1 MTGSPDPP
9 IPRSHQ
15 GLNPEQ
21 LEAVLH
27 EKGPLLVLAGAGS
40 GKTRVIAHRLA
51 RLVETRVDPRTIVA
65 VTFTNKAA
73 REMRERAIRLIGG
86 VAAGAFVGTFHSWG
100 LRFLRRNAGV
110 ARLDPRFSIAD
121 SADQLALVKQAMA
134 EAEISEQ
141 ILPPGSVR
149 ARISQAKNALQT
161 PERFESAQTDFAGE
175 RIARVYRLYEK
186 RLAASG
192 ALDFDDL
199 IVRPV
204 RLLRE
209 EAPLLAAERRRTR
222 HLLIDEYQDTNGAQ
236 DALVKLLGE
245 AADSLCAV
253 GDEDQ
258 AIYRWRG
265 AEVEHILRFDQDF
278 PGARVVALERNYRST
293 SEILDAAAALVSHNR
308 RRREKRL
315 RSDRGAGS
323 RVRLWRFEEDRQE
336 AEEIARAVADGGR
349 PPSEVAVLYRTNAQ
363 SRAFEEEFLRRRI
376 PYVVYGG
383 MKFYERAEVKDA
395 LAYLRLAVR
404 PEDDLAFRRV
414 VNVPARGIGGATL
427 DRIAEAA
434 REGGR
439 SWWEVSADPLPG
451 LTERARVALSRF
463 RAIVT
468 DLNAKAADWT
478 PSALLEHLLSASGY
492 AALYERSEEP
502 EDVARREN
510 LEELISAAREFE
522 RSNEEGATIADY
534 LDAVSLATDADAETR
549 AESVTLSTLHAAKGL
564 EFPAVYVVGLEE
576 GYLPHGNSA
585 EEPEEL
591 EEERRLLY
599 VGMTRAKDELTLT
612 LADRRLVY
620 GRVQYREPSRFVGEL
635 PGGAL
640 EERGPARAARSFRP
654 TLFDRGRSREAE
666 YDAEPDSDEA
676 TLRRGLRVRHPRY
689 GYGTILS
696 QEGSGDDTRL
706 TVYFDRAGKKK
717 FVARYADL
725 RPA

>member
-1 MTGSPDPP
+1 MPDSP
-9 IPRSHQ
+9 SLT

-21 LEAVLH
+21 REAVLH
-27 EKGPLLVLAGAGS
+27 AKGPLLVLAGAGS
-40 GKTRVIAHRLA
+40 GKTRVITHRLA
-51 RLVETRVDPRTIVA
+51 RLVESGADPRTIVA

-73 REMRERAIRLIGG
+73 QEMRERARRLLGG
-86 VAAGAFVGTFHSWG
+86 AMLVSFVGTFHSWG
-100 LRFLRRNAGV
+100 LRFLRRHAAA
-110 ARLDPRFSIAD
+110 ARLDPRFAIAD
-121 SADQLALVKQAMA
+121 GADQLSLVKEAMA
-134 EAEISEQ
+134 EAGVSEQ
-141 ILPPGSVR
+141 VLPPGSVR
-149 ARISQAKNALQT
+149 ARVSQAKNALVT
-161 PERFESAQTDFAGE
+161 PKELEASQNDFTGE
-175 RIARVYRLYEK
+175 RIARVYRIYEK

-204 RLLRE
+204 RLLRGE
-209 EAPLLAAERRRTR
+209 PALLAAERRRVR
-222 HLLIDEYQDTNGAQ
+222 HLLIDEYQDTNGSQ

-265 AEVEHILRFDQDF
+265 AEVEHILRFDTDF
-278 PGARVVALERNYRST
+278 PGARVIALERNYRST
-293 SEILDAAAALVSHNR
+293 AGILEAASALVSHNR
-308 RRREKRL
+308 RRRGKTL
-315 RSDRGAGS
+315 RSDRGAGL

-336 AEEIARAVADGGR
+336 ADEVARAVMEGER
-349 PPSEVAVLYRTNAQ
+349 PPSDVAVLYRTNAQ
-363 SRAFEEEFLRRRI
+363 SRAFEEELLRRRI
-376 PYVVYGG
+376 PYVVVGG

-395 LAYLRLAVR
+395 LSYLRLAVR

-414 VNVPARGIGGATL
+414 VNVPARGIGSATL

-434 REGGR
+434 RESGR
-439 SWWEVSADPLPG
+439 SWWEVSGEALPG
-451 LTERARVALSRF
+451 LSDRARLALRRF
-463 RAIVT
+463 RAVIS
-468 DLNAKAADWT
+468 DLREKAEGYT
-478 PSALLEHLLSASGY
+478 PSALLEHLLAATGY

-510 LEELISAAREFE
+510 LEELLSSAHEFE
-522 RSNEEGATIADY
+522 RSNEQGATIADY
-534 LDAVSLATDADAETR
+534 LDAVSLATDTDADTR
-549 AESVTLSTLHAAKGL
+549 AGAVTLSTLHAAKGL

-585 EEPEEL
+585 EDPDEL

-620 GRVQYREPSRFVGEL
+620 GRVQYRQPSRFVEEL
-635 PGGAL
+635 PREGF
-640 EERGPARAARSFRP
+640 EERGIAAPRSIRP
-654 TLFDRGRSREAE
+654 TLFDRSRVRDRDEDFE
-666 YDAEPDSDEA
+666 PEPDLASGP
-676 TLRRGLRVRHPRY
+676 LRRGRRVRHPRY
-689 GYGTILS
+689 GYGVILA

-725 RPA
+725 RLA